1 MRLLKKGVVEI
12 PKEYAG
18 PTDTE
23 RLVKSYMKKYS
34 DRNVVEGDGGG
45 MDEEMRKH
53 DKLMG
58 RYRKKSQGNK
68 YEDNTF
74 NFDFDMPSVNN
85 PELLKSKSIV
95 VSNAYQFAIKQM
107 EYQACNPDIDEEES
121 FKAVEELLLREDKDE
136 RLKSR
141 EIRDSVVKEQEK
153 KSKDAEKKMKDI
165 IEDIDDADIEEEE
178 ESSTIPSILH
188 NKPRIALQLA
198 AWGDRLRQVPYKD
211 WSVGAITALDHW
223 IATNVLEISENNW
236 EKMLAGEED
245 IGTSRIRDLLVI
257 RGALFPE
264 TLQDEPPTSLAAE
277 LDDEDVS
284 MQSINQ
290 ILQDL
295 SNDNNDDMDDEDDVG
310 ANTPFSFDDD
320 DEDDVLSTPSK
331 RQDFKLKLTQEL
343 QVHRNTHH
351 NKQPY
356 EKWSDEEK
364 QAFDTF
370 FDDYISFFVQP
381 HERRHLDMEE
391 TKHKLLNMLPNNKDD
406 NDEFWNKMED
416 ETTIELFLDELK
428 KRYEKITGD
437 VPSTTKEFMELPYQ
451 TQKERLMTL
460 STLRPMYDEYG
471 SDEDYDT
478 FFQANKEILLKSV
491 PLETL
496 IEDPEGHIT
505 SDNASLL
512 EGEDKDKAFKLG
524 MEEYGEDELYQRK
537 KKMLEVWRLYKLK
550 RAKVEEEMFRK
561 GELGLKYAE
570 KEEDEK

>member
-245 IGTSRIRDLLVI
+245 IGTSRIRDVSYYL
-257 RGALFPE
+257 
-264 TLQDEPPTSLAAE
+264 SL
-277 LDDEDVS
+277 
-284 MQSINQ
+284 I
-290 ILQDL
+290 
-295 SNDNNDDMDDEDDVG
+295 
-310 ANTPFSFDDD
+310 
-320 DEDDVLSTPSK
+320 
-331 RQDFKLKLTQEL
+331 
-343 QVHRNTHH
+343 
-351 NKQPY
+351 
-356 EKWSDEEK
+356 
-364 QAFDTF
+364 
-370 FDDYISFFVQP
+370 
-381 HERRHLDMEE
+381 
-391 TKHKLLNMLPNNKDD
+391 
-406 NDEFWNKMED
+406 
-416 ETTIELFLDELK
+416 
-428 KRYEKITGD
+428 
-437 VPSTTKEFMELPYQ
+437 
-451 TQKERLMTL
+451 
-460 STLRPMYDEYG
+460 
-471 SDEDYDT
+471 
-478 FFQANKEILLKSV
+478 
-491 PLETL
+491 
-496 IEDPEGHIT
+496 HI
-505 SDNASLL
+505 D
-512 EGEDKDKAFKLG
+512 
-524 MEEYGEDELYQRK
+524 
-537 KKMLEVWRLYKLK
+537 
-550 RAKVEEEMFRK
+550 
-561 GELGLKYAE
+561 
-570 KEEDEK
+570 